1 MSSASLPT
9 HSKDLVDGSE
19 DRAPKGLMS
28 VGGLTVLCLWYMFS
42 GCTLFLNKYILSYL
56 NGDPTVLG
64 VCQLLFTTVCGFI
77 QLNVTQY
84 FTKQSSTS
92 IRSPTFLL
100 NMLVVGILRFGTVVL
115 SLVSLKFVAV
125 SFTETVKSSAPLFT
139 VLISRCMLGEVTGVL
154 VNCSLIPVMLGL
166 ALCSSNELSFDIR
179 GFTAALSTNMV
190 ECCQNVYSK
199 MLISGDKYKYT
210 PTELQLYLC
219 VFAGSPTGLQFYL
232 CVFAGS
238 PTELQFYLCVFAG
251 SPTELQFYLC
261 VFAGRPTEL
270 QFYTSLSSVLVQLP
284 VTYFLV
290 GPAQLQTVTPELL
303 QALALNGVV
312 FHLQSF
318 TAYILMG
325 YISPVTY
332 SVANTLKRALLIW
345 FSVVIFGNPV
355 TVLSAVGTAIVLVGV
370 LCYNRA
376 QQYEAAAGAPPPLPP
391 AEEPDSVTVE
401 R

>member
-1 MSSASLPT
+1 MKEAAMSSASLPT

-19 DRAPKGLMS
+19 DRAPKGLMN

-210 PTELQLYLC
+210 PTELQ
-219 VFAGSPTGLQFYL
+219 
-232 CVFAGS
+232 
-238 PTELQFYLCVFAG
+238 
-251 SPTELQFYLC
+251 
-261 VFAGRPTEL
+261 
-270 QFYTSLSSVLVQLP
+270 FYTSLSSVLVQLP

-355 TVLSAVGTAIVLVGV
+355 TLLSAVGTAIVLVGV

-376 QQYEAAAGAPPPLPP
+376 QQYEAAAGAPPLPP
-391 AEEPDSVTVE
+391 AGEPEAVTVE